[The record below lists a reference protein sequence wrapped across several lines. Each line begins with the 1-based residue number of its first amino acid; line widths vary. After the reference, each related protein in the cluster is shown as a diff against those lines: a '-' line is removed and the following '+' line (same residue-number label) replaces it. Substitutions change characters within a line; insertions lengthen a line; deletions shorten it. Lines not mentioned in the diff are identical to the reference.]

1 MFLLAD
7 PCDLPFQFQIE
18 TLLLIILTILQIN
31 MKAAKKQNFV
41 IKNIEVEDLDA
52 PCVDRKYSLF

>member
-1 MFLLAD
+1 
-7 PCDLPFQFQIE
+7 
-18 TLLLIILTILQIN
+18 

-52 PCVDRKYSLF
+52 PCVDREYFLFYKLQRPS